1 MQTYTKQQL
10 CKQLEISPKRLE
22 KLLEA
27 GAPQGKKKN
36 AYDMAAFCRWVIARP
51 KSKTDKSRLQEN
63 AQRYLLGLKPA
74 EEKQPGKTA
83 VKKSQK
89 KNDAASDKK
98 VGLMPALERARAAEL
113 AAYDAHMKIFNEQG
127 ITSASALDAW
137 QKTLDILRKCETD
150 FTKVLERRRELIEIK
165 KVQEWIEQKIELVK
179 TIFLN
184 VPAKLAPALEG
195 LPWHEIQK
203 RLDQELRD
211 AIGKLRNID

>member
-1 MQTYTKQQL
+1 MQTYTKKQL
-10 CKQLEISPKRLE
+10 CQMLEITPKRLE
-22 KLLEA
+22 KLLEV

-36 AYDMAAFCRWVIARP
+36 AYDMEAFCRWVIARP

-74 EEKQPGKTA
+74 EEKQSKKA
-83 VKKSQK
+83 EVKKPQTK
-89 KNDAASDKK
+89 EIDVKK

>member
-36 AYDMAAFCRWVIARP
+36 AYDMEAFCRWVIARP

-63 AQRYLLGLKPA
+63 AQRFLFSLNPA
-74 EEKQPGKTA
+74 EAKEKKAVPGK
-83 VKKSQK
+83 KKISVP
-89 KNDAASDKK
+89 ADKQ
-98 VGLMPALERARAAEL
+98 VGLMPALERARSAEL
-113 AAYDAHMKIFNEQG
+113 AAYKAHIKIFDEQG
-127 ITSASALDAW
+127 ITSSTALDAW

-165 KVQEWIEQKIELVK
+165 RVQEWIEQRIELVK

-184 VPAKLAPALEG
+184 IPAKLAPSLEG

-203 RLDQELRD
+203 RLDQEVRD
-211 AIGKLRNID
+211 AISKLKNID

>member
-10 CKQLEISPKRLE
+10 CKLLEISPKRLE
-22 KLLEA
+22 KLLEV

-36 AYDMAAFCRWVIARP
+36 AYDMEAFCRWVIARP

-63 AQRYLLGLKPA
+63 AQRFLLGLKQTEEKPA
-74 EEKQPGKTA
+74 EPAT
-83 VKKSQK
+83 VKKPQMP
-89 KNDAASDKK
+89 ATDKK

-184 VPAKLAPALEG
+184 VPAKLAPSLEG

-211 AIGKLRNID
+211 AISKLRNID

>member
-1 MQTYTKQQL
+1 MQAYTKQQL
-10 CKQLEISPKRLE
+10 CKLLEISPKRLE
-22 KLLEA
+22 KLLEV

-36 AYDMAAFCRWVIARP
+36 AYDMEAFCRWVIARP

-63 AQRYLLGLKPA
+63 AQRFLLGLKPT
-74 EEKQPGKTA
+74 EENPAKPAA
-83 VKKSQK
+83 VKKLQIP
-89 KNDAASDKK
+89 ATDKK

-165 KVQEWIEQKIELVK
+165 KVQEWIEQKIELIK